1 MSINQ
6 SITKSKTKVML
17 LQATNVVTAPINLIT
32 QITNIAIEY
41 APKLAGAVVVYI
53 IGCFLI
59 GWIGKAV
66 NKGLNAKKV
75 DPSLQSFLYSMVKVL
90 LNILLLLTV
99 FGMLG
104 VNLTSFAAILAGLAV
119 GVGAALN
126 GTLGNFAGGVMMLL
140 FKPFKLGDLIEAQ
153 GHVGNVT
160 EQGIF
165 NTFLLSPENK
175 TVILANGALSTGTI
189 VNYTTHGNL
198 RVDINM
204 AIDPGVSI
212 EKARKVAIDAMLALP
227 DVLHTPAPEVSVLKV
242 GDGMT
247 TLAIR
252 PYCAQKDYWTVFF
265 GAQEA
270 VKNAFDA
277 HGVDGPI
284 PHRVIINK

>member
-1 MSINQ
+1 
-6 SITKSKTKVML
+6 ML
-17 LQATNVVTAPINLIT
+17 LQATAPISTTVNFVGKIT
-32 QITNIAIEY
+32 ELSIEY
-41 APKLAGAVVVYI
+41 APKLIGAVVVY
-53 IGCFLI
+53 LI
-59 GWIGKAV
+59 GSVIIKWIGNMLIRV
-66 NKGLNAKKV
+66 LNAKKV
-75 DPSLQSFLYSMVKVL
+75 DISLQSFLSSFVKIM

-153 GHVGNVT
+153 GHVGNVK
-160 EQGIF
+160 EQGVF
-165 NTFLLSPENK
+165 NTFLLTPENK

-189 VNYTTHGNL
+189 VNYTSHGNL
-198 RVDINM
+198 RVDLAM
-204 AIDPGVSI
+204 AIDPAENI
-212 EKARKVAIDAMLALP
+212 ENARKVATDAMLANP
-227 DVLHTPAPEVSVLKV
+227 KVLKTPAPEVSVQKV
-242 GDGMT
+242 GDGMV

-252 PYCAQKDYWTVFF
+252 PYCAQEDYWDVYF
-265 GAQEA
+265 GTLES

-277 HGVDGPI
+277 HKIAGPI

>member
-1 MSINQ
+1 
-6 SITKSKTKVML
+6 ML
-17 LQATNVVTAPINLIT
+17 LQATEIVTAPINLVS
-32 QITNIAIEY
+32 QISKIAIEY

-53 IGCFLI
+53 IGSFIISRI
-59 GWIGKAV
+59 GNLVRTA
-66 NKGLNAKKV
+66 LHAKKV
-75 DPSLQSFLYSMVKVL
+75 DPSLQSFLYSMTKVL

-126 GTLGNFAGGVMMLL
+126 GTLGNFAGGIMMLL

-153 GHVGNVT
+153 GFTGTVT

-175 TVILANGALSTGTI
+175 TIILANGALSTGTI

-198 RVDINM
+198 RVDLVM
-204 AIDPGVSI
+204 AVDPGVNI
-212 EKARKVAIDAMLALP
+212 DHARKVAIDAMLKLP
-227 DVLHTPAPEVSVLKV
+227 TVLDFPAPEVNVLKV

-247 TLAIR
+247 TLGIR
-252 PYCAQKDYWTVFF
+252 PYCSQGDYWTVYF

-270 VKNAFDA
+270 IKNAFDA
-277 HGVDGPI
+277 NGIAGPI

>member
-1 MSINQ
+1 
-6 SITKSKTKVML
+6 ML
-17 LQATNVVTAPINLIT
+17 LQLTGALDSSTGFMSKIIDMGYTYL
-32 QITNIAIEY
+32 
-41 APKLAGAVVVYI
+41 PKLIGAVLVY
-53 IGCFLI
+53 LI
-59 GWIGKAV
+59 GSLIIKWICGLLKKALEIR
-66 NKGLNAKKV
+66 KF
-75 DPSLQSFLYSMVKVL
+75 DPSLQSFLYSLVKVL
-90 LNILLLLTV
+90 LSILLILTI

-126 GTLGNFAGGVMMLL
+126 GTLGNFAGGVMMLI

-153 GHVGNVT
+153 GHVGNVI

-165 NTFLLSPENK
+165 NTFLLTPENK

-198 RVDINM
+198 RVDLIM
-204 AIDPGVSI
+204 AVDPSVSI
-212 EKARKVAIDAMLALP
+212 EKARAVATDAMLSHP
-227 DVLHTPAPEVSVLKV
+227 KVLRTPAPEVNVLKV
-242 GDGMT
+242 ADGMT

-252 PYCAQKDYWTVFF
+252 PYCAQADYWDVYF
-265 GAQEA
+265 GAQEK

-277 HGVDGPI
+277 NNIPGPI

>member
-1 MSINQ
+1 
-6 SITKSKTKVML
+6 ML
-17 LQATNVVTAPINLIT
+17 LQLTGALDSSTGFMSKIIDMGYTYL
-32 QITNIAIEY
+32 
-41 APKLAGAVVVYI
+41 PKLIGAVLVY
-53 IGCFLI
+53 LI
-59 GWIGKAV
+59 GSLIIKWICGLLKKALEIR
-66 NKGLNAKKV
+66 KF
-75 DPSLQSFLYSMVKVL
+75 DPSLQSFLYSLVKVL
-90 LNILLLLTV
+90 LSILLILTI

-126 GTLGNFAGGVMMLL
+126 GTLGNFAGGVMMLI

-153 GHVGNVT
+153 GHVGNVI

-165 NTFLLSPENK
+165 NTFLLTPENK

-198 RVDINM
+198 RVDLIM
-204 AIDPGVSI
+204 AVDPSVSI
-212 EKARKVAIDAMLALP
+212 EKARAVATEAMLSHP
-227 DVLHTPAPEVSVLKV
+227 KVLRTPAPEVNVLKV
-242 GDGMT
+242 ADGMT

-252 PYCAQKDYWTVFF
+252 PYCAQADYWDVYF
-265 GAQEA
+265 GAQEK

-277 HGVDGPI
+277 NNIPGPI